1 MTHYNRPESGEP
13 SGLKSFA
20 SMMASATDANEGQ
33 TME

>member
-1 MTHYNRPESGEP
+1 MTHYTDLSGEP